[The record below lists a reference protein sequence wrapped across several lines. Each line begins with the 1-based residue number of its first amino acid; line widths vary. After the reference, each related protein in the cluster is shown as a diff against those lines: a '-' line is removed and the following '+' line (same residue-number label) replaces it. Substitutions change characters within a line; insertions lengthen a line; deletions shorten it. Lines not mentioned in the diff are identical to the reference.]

1 MTSTLCTAREC
12 FWQDDCQRHA
22 ENNKP
27 NAWQLYRDY
36 SRDIV
41 VKDGVKMPCPYF
53 EQMGEKNEI

>member
-1 MTSTLCTAREC
+1 MICTAREC
-12 FWQDDCQRHA
+12 FWQEDCQRHA
-22 ENNKP
+22 AHSKP

-53 EQMGEKNEI
+53 EQMVEKNEI